1 MQKACRLTCWIKN
14 AFEKVTMTT
23 IKNSWRKATG
33 LVIHDNDENV
43 IDDEEGDADGDDD
56 SDDEEE
62 EVNDF
67 LILSPWA
74 VREVS
79 SDVQEEI
86 EQETTTVIID
96 ESELD

>member
-1 MQKACRLTCWIKN
+1 M
-14 AFEKVTMTT
+14 
-23 IKNSWRKATG
+23 
-33 LVIHDNDENV
+33 

-56 SDDEEE
+56 IDGEEE

-96 ESELD
+96 EREQDYCRRDRSKFFNTGKLRDDKNVPP